1 MESVKKSENKKN
13 GRKKNDEIKLVVW
26 RGYLVNQLNDLIYI
40 NLKKIV
46 NIILYLNKNK
56 LIILT

>member
-1 MESVKKSENKKN
+1 MKIKKN
-13 GRKKNDEIKLVVW
+13 GRKKEWWIKLVVW
-26 RGYLVNQLNDLIYI
+26 RGYLVNQLNELIYI
-40 NLKKIV
+40 NFKKKIV

>member
-26 RGYLVNQLNDLIYI
+26 RGYLVNQLNELIYI
-40 NLKKIV
+40 NFKK
-46 NIILYLNKNK
+46 KNCK
-56 LIILT
+56 YNFIFK